1 MQVGVIVAGVL
12 AAGVCQKVWSND
24 NITMPVPVTMLC
36 RYGVFG
42 FLIPL
47 AWSAG
52 ALALYR
58 RPGVSDDIKS
68 VMFWFGVLILIA
80 LVVFVIY
87 ADVTPWLRVMWRLSG
102 EDE

>member
-24 NITMPVPVTMLC
+24 NMTMPVPVTLLYS
-36 RYGVFG
+36 YGVIG
-42 FLIPL
+42 LLIPL

-58 RPGVSDDIKS
+58 RPRVSDDIKS
-68 VMFWFGVLILIA
+68 LMFWFGVLVLIA

-87 ADVTPWLRVMWRLSG
+87 ADVTPWLRVMWRIG
-102 EDE
+102 GDDE